1 MSALSFVADVAADY
15 SATVTHLAPSE
26 VELTVN
32 IHRADG
38 RVVSYDIV
46 AYQNGDDVFAREKT
60 PSRLPAF
67 CPERHIN
74 SNGSFCLYW
83 QEHDA
88 MGVADTAAAHR
99 WWQTLR
105 EFLLLQERVA
115 KLRRWPGD
123 GWAHG
128 SAAHHQN
135 EAETAAAALGR
146 PMSEA
151 LQENRLLVK
160 AGPKVPH
167 PNGPTLRVYLDGV
180 HIYTVWRKMGRI
192 TNKQQPCIC
201 ARKKIGRRNK
211 FRSCGDHALQA
222 ARFATSMLE
231 WKEAEAAFWDV
242 FRDATCCGTCDDC
255 PLRKNVDTVA
265 EPERAELLT

>member
-15 SATVTHLAPSE
+15 SATVTHQASAE
-26 VELTVN
+26 IELTVN
-32 IHRADG
+32 IRRADG

-46 AYQNGDDVFAREKT
+46 AYQQGDDVFAKEKT

-74 SNGSFCLYW
+74 SDGSFCLYW
-83 QEHDA
+83 REHDA
-88 MGVADTAAAHR
+88 MGIADATAAHR

-135 EAETAAAALGR
+135 HAEAAAAALSQVV
-146 PMSEA
+146 SEA
-151 LQENRLLVK
+151 LQDGRLLVK
-160 AGPKVPH
+160 AGPKVSH
-167 PNGPTLRVYLDGV
+167 PNGPTLRVHIDGV
-180 HIYTVWRKMGRI
+180 HLYTVWRKSGRV
-192 TNKQQPCIC
+192 TNKRQPCIC
-201 ARKKIGRRNK
+201 ARGQIGRRSK
-211 FRSCGDHALQA
+211 FRSCGDHASQA
-222 ARFATSMLE
+222 AQLAISMAA

-242 FRDATCCGTCDDC
+242 FKDTTCCGTCDDC
-255 PLRKNVDTVA
+255 PLRKNAGNAVER
-265 EPERAELLT
+265 EPAELPT

>member
-1 MSALSFVADVAADY
+1 MSALSLVADVAADY
-15 SATVTHLAPSE
+15 SATVTHSATSE
-26 VELTVN
+26 VELAVS

-38 RVVSYDIV
+38 RVVSYAIV
-46 AYQNGDDVFAREKT
+46 AYQKGDDVFAREKT
-60 PSRLPAF
+60 PFHLPAF

-74 SNGSFCLYW
+74 SDGSFCLYW

-88 MGVADTAAAHR
+88 MGVADIAAAHR

-115 KLRRWPGD
+115 KLRHWPGD

-135 EAETAAAALGR
+135 YAEMAASALGR
-146 PMSEA
+146 PFAEA
-151 LQENRLLVK
+151 LQEGRLLVN
-160 AGPKVPH
+160 AGPKIPH

-180 HIYTVWRKMGRI
+180 HIYTVWEKMGRI

-201 ARKKIGRRNK
+201 ARKKIGRRTK

-222 ARFATSMLE
+222 ARLAISILK
-231 WKEAEAAFWDV
+231 WNEAEAAFWKT
-242 FRDATCCGTCDDC
+242 FRKATCCGTCDDC
-255 PLRKNVDTVA
+255 PLRTNVDATA
-265 EPERAELLT
+265 EPEHVELLT